1 MSKKAEKKFTPEI
14 NLATKEA
21 RELYRLRNSFTF
33 KLGIELIL
41 SIKNPFR
48 IPLLPFRIIGL
59 LFSRKNP
66 EPVFETKPRSGIL
79 IIGIDRIGEK
89 YSLQA
94 QSLCETIDDL
104 NLGEISLFNNSPESP
119 KNRDQVEWYRLPTIR
134 EKNKS
139 RKDWNV
145 MVERLLSSVI
155 IIARPK
161 HIIFFGDYLYRGI
174 IDALQPLESSIPLTW
189 FLTNDL
195 NPESIS
201 TEKLP
206 HMNAISLPEYSNP
219 PHSSQSIHRI
229 LRRPDD
235 EKIIL
240 IDIDSKN
247 QVLIDSIMQFKD
259 EVLITAVQRESSL
272 PKEIDFVVRQKEI
285 VGTKLEQN
293 VILVLDE
300 QSPLLSSLAILNV
313 PCLLL
318 RTGAQ
323 LSPIIDEMVRDMELK
338 GILVVVRRN
347 SHNEIIQSL
356 DYLISISNSLFVP
369 DTLGNSPRSMIPT
382 NYVAKWLEKSY
393 QSYN

>member
-119 KNRDQVEWYRLPTIR
+119 KNLGQVEWYRLPTIR
-134 EKNKS
+134 GKNKS
-139 RKDWNV
+139 RKDWNS

-174 IDALQPLESSIPLTW
+174 TDALKPLESSIPLTW
-189 FLTNDL
+189 FLTNDIS
-195 NPESIS
+195 PESIS

-206 HMNAISLPEYSNP
+206 HMNAISLPHYSNH
-219 PHSSQSIHRI
+219 PHSSQSIHQI

-247 QVLIDSIMQFKD
+247 QVLIDTIMQFKS

-285 VGTKLEQN
+285 IGTKLEEN

-300 QSPLLSSLAILNV
+300 QSPLLSSLAIFNV
-313 PCLLL
+313 PCFLL

-356 DYLISISNSLFVP
+356 DYLISIPNSLFVP
-369 DTLGNSPRSMIPT
+369 DSLGNSPRSMIQT
-382 NYVAKWLEKSY
+382 NYVVKWLETSY